1 MKLHVL
7 YMVTCFLS
15 SKRTQNFFRAYS
27 DMCLCNK
34 NPLLF
39 KPFFRVIEFIH
50 VYLIIYSVSEA
61 LSCPSVIFQLTLYC
75 LALETKKIVSQKPR
89 VGLMVAVLS
98 FFPFFLP
105 LVKIMKVINFF
116 YLCLSSL
123 KNFIFICDI
132 LSEYQWWNDSRMKVW
147 KYEHY
152 EW

>member
-1 MKLHVL
+1 MYYAWLHVFCRVSVHKTFFEL
-7 YMVTCFLS
+7 TPICVYVTKIHYYLS
-15 SKRTQNFFRAYS
+15 LFSSNRVYS
-27 DMCLCNK
+27 CVSNNIFCIRGLV
-34 NPLLF
+34 L
-39 KPFFRVIEFIH
+39 PFCDFPVNT
-50 VYLIIYSVSEA
+50 V
-61 LSCPSVIFQLTLYC
+61 YC

-132 LSEYQWWNDSRMKVW
+132 LSEYQ
-147 KYEHY
+147 
-152 EW
+152 